1 MPISSIE
8 MSRAVNTLQL
18 KPEQPVL
25 NARVSRMVPKKRLRS
40 QRRHALALGLASLLI
55 AGSGHAASLLQSDGP
70 VRATT
75 TYRATYEDT
84 LLDVA
89 RRFKLGYVEVVAA
102 NPGTD
107 PWVPGEGTN
116 VVLPTVHLMPDAE
129 PEGIIV
135 NLADMRLY
143 YFAEPG
149 GPMQSFPIGIGRDG
163 LTTPLGSTQVV
174 RKQKDPT
181 WRPTARM
188 RAENPELPQAV
199 PAGPDNPLG
208 NRAMY
213 LGWPQYLIHGTNKP
227 LGIGRRTSSGC
238 VRMYPEDVEY
248 LYDRVKVGTKVT
260 VVDQPIKLSWIDGE
274 LYIEAHPTQ
283 KQSDQIEESGKFE
296 PILDSSVVDQVLAVA
311 SAEAPMLDWSRIR
324 QATIERRGY
333 PIRIT
338 R

>member
-1 MPISSIE
+1 
-8 MSRAVNTLQL
+8 MSDKASN
-18 KPEQPVL
+18 
-25 NARVSRMVPKKRLRS
+25 KRLR
-40 QRRHALALGLASLLI
+40 RRGFRPAAALCLAVALIPAVA
-55 AGSGHAASLLQSDGP
+55 AGAGFLDAYGGI
-70 VRATT
+70 RETT
-75 TYRATYEDT
+75 SYRATYDDT

-89 RRFKLGYVEVVAA
+89 RRFKLGYVEIVAA

-107 PWVPGEGTN
+107 PWIPGEGTN
-116 VVLPTVHLMPDAE
+116 VVLPTVHLLPDAA
-129 PEGIIV
+129 PEGIII

-143 YFAEPG
+143 YFAQPG
-149 GPMQSFPIGIGRDG
+149 GSVESFPIGIGRDG
-163 LTTPLGSTQVV
+163 LTTPLGSTQVA

-181 WRPTARM
+181 WRPTPRM
-188 RAENPELPQAV
+188 RAEKPELPEAV
-199 PAGPDNPLG
+199 PPGPDNPLG

-248 LYDRVKVGTKVT
+248 LFDRVAIGTKVT
-260 VVDQPIKLSWIDGE
+260 VVDQPIKLSWIDDA

-283 KQSDQIEESGKFE
+283 VQSDQIEMSGKFD

-311 SAEAPMLDWSRIR
+311 GPRAPMLDWSLIR

>member
-1 MPISSIE
+1 
-8 MSRAVNTLQL
+8 MSNKAPN
-18 KPEQPVL
+18 
-25 NARVSRMVPKKRLRS
+25 KRLRR
-40 QRRHALALGLASLLI
+40 QVLRLAAALGLAAVAMPGGAGGAGLLDTY
-55 AGSGHAASLLQSDGP
+55 GGM
-70 VRATT
+70 RETT
-75 TYRATYEDT
+75 TYRATHEDT

-89 RRFKLGYVEVVAA
+89 RRFSLGYVEIVAA

-107 PWVPGEGTN
+107 PWIPGEGTT
-116 VVLPTVHLMPDAE
+116 VVLPTVHLPPDAAS
-129 PEGIIV
+129 EGIVI

-149 GPMQSFPIGIGRDG
+149 GPMQSFPIGIGREG
-163 LTTPLGSTQVV
+163 LLTPLGSTEVV
-174 RKQKDPT
+174 RKTKDPT

-188 RAENPELPQAV
+188 RSENPELPAAV

-248 LYDRVKVGTKVT
+248 LYDQVPIGTKVT
-260 VVDQPIKLSWIDGE
+260 VVDQPIKLAWIDDA

-283 KQSDQIEESGKFE
+283 AQSDQIEMSGKFD
-296 PILDSSVVDQVLAVA
+296 PILDSSVVDQVLEVA
-311 SAEAPMLDWSRIR
+311 GDKAPTLDWSRIR
-324 QATIERRGY
+324 EATIERRGY